1 LQPAFRL
8 ALIGAGLITE
18 SAHLPAALSCPGVEV
33 VAIIDPSIERA
44 TALARTFGIA
54 PRIAT
59 DVDEI
64 MGGIDGAI
72 IATPNNTHRAL
83 ADRCI
88 AARIPMLIEKPL
100 ATTYAEGLQIVEAA
114 DAAGLTLAVGYC
126 SRFRPNIELLKDLL
140 DRSYFGRVRRFAHQ
154 FGTSGGW
161 APVSGYNLNKQTAG
175 GGVLVVTGTHFLD
188 RMLLLWGFPEHAE
201 LLSDGFDGPEAN
213 CTAVFRYKEG
223 SGPEA
228 GIARYSKTARLA
240 NGLVIE
246 TDRGVVGLADTDDAE
261 IRFWEY
267 GFPKLEQ
274 TIRIRGTSPMQLD
287 VFQLQ
292 LRDFIYAC
300 REKRA
305 PRVDGRQGLESL
317 RLLELLYANRQHLTE
332 SWYQTT

>member
-33 VAIIDPSIERA
+33 VAIIDPSTERA

-54 PRIAT
+54 PTIAT
-59 DVDEI
+59 DLDHIAGGVD
-64 MGGIDGAI
+64 GVI
-72 IATPNNTHRAL
+72 IATPNNTHRTL
-83 ADRCI
+83 AERCI

-100 ATTYAEGLQIVEAA
+100 ATSYTEGLGIVEAA

-126 SRFRPNIELLKDLL
+126 SRFRPNIEILKELL
-140 DRSYFGRVRRFAHQ
+140 DASYFGRVRRFAHQ

-161 APVSGYNLNKQTAG
+161 APVSGYNLSKETAG

-188 RMLLLWGFPEHAE
+188 RMLLLWGFPDHAE
-201 LLSDGFDGPEAN
+201 LFSDGFGGPEAN
-213 CTAVFRYKEG
+213 CTAVFRYEG
-223 SGPEA
+223 DVGPES
-228 GIARYSKTARLA
+228 GVARYSKTAGLP

-246 TDRGVVGLADTDDAE
+246 TDRGVLGLADTDDAE
-261 IRFWEY
+261 LRFWEHRS
-267 GFPKLEQ
+267 PAIEQ
-274 TIRIRGTSPMQLD
+274 IIRARSSSRKPVD

-292 LRDFIYAC
+292 LRDFICAC
-300 REKRA
+300 REQRP

-317 RLLELLYANRQHLTE
+317 RLLETLYANNHRLTE
-332 SWYQTT
+332 SWYLNP